1 MQRRWIAGL
10 LAAYILL
17 AGCGSGSAPGQ
28 SSPPAA
34 SLSAF
39 SDSADVPD
47 WAAPYLET
55 MYAQGILTGSDGRLE
70 PNGPMTRGQAC
81 KVLYMMW

>member
-1 MQRRWIAGL
+1 M
-10 LAAYILL
+10 
-17 AGCGSGSAPGQ
+17 
-28 SSPPAA
+28 
-34 SLSAF
+34 F
-39 SDSADVPD
+39 SEELEQISWEETTRQIDSKTDADVRRALAKEHCDVDDFMALISPA
-47 WAAPYLET
+47 AAPYLET